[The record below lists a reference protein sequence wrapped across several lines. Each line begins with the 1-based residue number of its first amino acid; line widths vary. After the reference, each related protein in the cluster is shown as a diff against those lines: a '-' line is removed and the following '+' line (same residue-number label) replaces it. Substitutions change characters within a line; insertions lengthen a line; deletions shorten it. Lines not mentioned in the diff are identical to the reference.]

1 MIFNIL
7 ISSNSPRDKFILIV
21 SFLFAVVGA
30 IVIHEFAHAFVAV
43 KNGDM
48 TPKLAGRMTLNPRAH
63 FDLFGMLMFLLIG
76 FGWAKPVPINP
87 DNFEH
92 KKKGMLTTALAG
104 ITANLIMALIW
115 LGLFSLLALIPLS
128 AVYKTTFGEVTYNL
142 FFYFFYYSIMLS
154 CSLMLFNLLPVY
166 PLDGFRV
173 VETLSKPG
181 NKYVNFMY
189 KYGNWSLI
197 VLLII
202 ANFIPE
208 RFNMFSLFLGEV
220 QKLIWLIFSSIVG

>member
-1 MIFNIL
+1 MF
-7 ISSNSPRDKFILIV
+7 
-21 SFLFAVVGA
+21 A
-30 IVIHEFAHAFVAV
+30 IVIHEVAHAFAAV

-48 TPKLAGRMTLNPRAH
+48 TPKLAGRLTLNPAAH

-76 FGWAKPVPINP
+76 FGWAKPVPINS

-92 KKKGMLTTALAG
+92 KKKGMLITSLAG
-104 ITANLIMALIW
+104 ITANLVMALIW
-115 LGLFSLLALIPLS
+115 LGLISLLALIPS
-128 AVYKTTFGEVTYNL
+128 AAIYKNVVGEVLFTL
-142 FFYFFYYSIMLS
+142 FFYFFYYSIMIN

-202 ANFIPE
+202 VNFIPAK
-208 RFNMFSLFLGEV
+208 FNMFSLFLGEV
-220 QKLIWLIFSSIVG
+220 QDLIWLILTSIMG